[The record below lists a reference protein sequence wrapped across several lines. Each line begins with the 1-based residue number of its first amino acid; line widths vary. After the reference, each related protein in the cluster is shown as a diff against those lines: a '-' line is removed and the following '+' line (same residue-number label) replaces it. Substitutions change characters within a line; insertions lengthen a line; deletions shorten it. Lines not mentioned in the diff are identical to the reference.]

1 MSGKNENFVLS
12 LCTKTWIRDSHG
24 LYDYESNQT
33 KNLNAVL
40 AESIYIGR
48 KKHDIKTL
56 NSPNDLKQDEE
67 LLFNVKNDYKD
78 EYALENEVPIRI
90 QPTEKNINDLSNKI
104 WYVLKND
111 PNQSNQSNPSQEYG
125 ELTGTAAKE
134 LEFVVKDIVLANQDR
149 FVKFYNDAG
158 PISIKKH
165 LLEELPGLG
174 KKTVTEILNAR
185 KAGPFKDFEDL
196 KTRVPML
203 KDPVKL
209 IVDRI
214 ILEIS
219 DRERRHYI
227 FIVR

>member
-1 MSGKNENFVLS
+1 MEEYAYILDYLPQGLSFKNKDPICYAVGDAEFKLFELVP
-12 LCTKTWIRDSHG
+12 KA
-24 LYDYESNQT
+24 
-33 KNLNAVL
+33 NALIAIDDRV
-40 AESIYIGR
+40 YIGKDSNLR
-48 KKHDIKTL
+48 KEIDH
-56 NSPNDLKQDEE
+56 
-67 LLFNVKNDYKD
+67 VKR
-78 EYALENEVPIRI
+78 RI
-90 QPTEKNINDLSNKI
+90 GYD
-104 WYVLKND
+104 
-111 PNQSNQSNPSQEYG
+111 
-125 ELTGTAAKE
+125 ELTGTAVKE
-134 LEFVVKDIVLANQDR
+134 LEFVIKDIVLNNQDR
-149 FVKFYNDAG
+149 FIKFYNEAG

-203 KDPVKL
+203 KDPAKL
-209 IVDRI
+209 IQDRI

>member
-1 MSGKNENFVLS
+1 MPCRAEPASFFRETEFIITKQSGLRKAYFVGIHRFAGDAKRKARHERRLALFGMHS
-12 LCTKTWIRDSHG
+12 LLG
-24 LYDYESNQT
+24 Q
-33 KNLNAVL
+33 LNAALPAAGLQRVQRFFDL
-40 AESIYIGR
+40 LGLVRRGDAEAQPGLSAGDGGIDGR
-48 KKHDIKTL
+48 GYEDAFFPHC
-56 NSPNDLKQDEE
+56 
-67 LLFNVKNDYKD
+67 V
-78 EYALENEVPIRI
+78 
-90 QPTEKNINDLSNKI
+90 
-104 WYVLKND
+104 
-111 PNQSNQSNPSQEYG
+111 G
-125 ELTGTAAKE
+125 ERCGR
-134 LEFVVKDIVLANQDR
+134 IVLANQDR

-209 IVDRI
+209 ITDRI

>member
-1 MSGKNENFVLS
+1 MEEYAYVLDCMPQSSMASRGMKKETICYAVGDQEFKLFELVPKYGVELFSGDRV
-12 LCTKTWIRDSHG
+12 
-24 LYDYESNQT
+24 
-33 KNLNAVL
+33 
-40 AESIYIGR
+40 YIGKDQKLR
-48 KKHDIKTL
+48 EQIDH
-56 NSPNDLKQDEE
+56 
-67 LLFNVKNDYKD
+67 VKR
-78 EYALENEVPIRI
+78 RI
-90 QPTEKNINDLSNKI
+90 EHKDLSNFA
-104 WYVLKND
+104 
-111 PNQSNQSNPSQEYG
+111 SG
-125 ELTGTAAKE
+125 ELE
-134 LEFVVKDIVLANQDR
+134 HVVLQIVMANQDR
-149 FVKFYNDAG
+149 FIRFYNEAG